1 VGSVPED
8 ELAILLR
15 GLSIPGGLP
24 LEQDADAT
32 APRVADAPAV
42 VVERPTLTVINTPA
56 SDRLKEAMKA
66 WAREQARPVR
76 RGEFVEEFAERRLAA
91 SRYKV
96 DKALAEMKDDKVFDA
111 DAEGYYTL
119 KEAA

>member
-1 VGSVPED
+1 
-8 ELAILLR
+8 
-15 GLSIPGGLP
+15 
-24 LEQDADAT
+24 
-32 APRVADAPAV
+32 
-42 VVERPTLTVINTPA
+42 
-56 SDRLKEAMKA
+56 MKA

-96 DKALAEMKDDKVFDA
+96 DKALAEMKEAEEFEA